1 MKMPEHDYGP
11 IMGSK
16 EDAVK
21 KEYGHRMDVMR
32 ANHAKQVKE
41 LRGKLKFVEN
51 ELAKV
56 QSERDKAVNDL
67 DMLVSFGCYP
77 CNFCAK
83 KHDCPENCMRD
94 ECKDFQWE
102 RVVAKNATTESGVKK

>member
-1 MKMPEHDYGP
+1 MKMPKHDYGP

-41 LRGKLKFVEN
+41 LRE
-51 ELAKV
+51 ELEQVSA
-56 QSERDKAVNDL
+56 ERDAAVNQL
-67 DMLVSFGCYP
+67 RGYCPSCKNYTENHGGGP
-77 CNFCAK
+77 CSSCGYEHSLFATGTV
-83 KHDCPENCMRD
+83 
-94 ECKDFQWE
+94 KDNWE
-102 RVVAKNATTESGVKK
+102 WKGPQKEE